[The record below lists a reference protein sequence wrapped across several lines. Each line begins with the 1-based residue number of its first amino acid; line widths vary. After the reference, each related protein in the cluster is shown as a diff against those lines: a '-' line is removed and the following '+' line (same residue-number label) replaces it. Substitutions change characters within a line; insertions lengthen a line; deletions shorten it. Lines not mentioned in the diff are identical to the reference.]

1 MAAAVVGRHAV
12 AMLAVVAGGGDADGV
27 VVERERRSARA
38 LVHADAR
45 AVDAGG
51 VAHWQTLVQ
60 VAVILVVGTAN
71 SSL

>member
-38 LVHADAR
+38 LVHAHAG
-45 AVDAGG
+45 AVDARG
-51 VAHWQTLVQ
+51 VAHW
-60 VAVILVVGTAN
+60 
-71 SSL
+71 

>member
-38 LVHADAR
+38 LVHADAG

-51 VAHWQTLVQ
+51 VAHW
-60 VAVILVVGTAN
+60 
-71 SSL
+71 